1 MSDRSDDTERR
12 AGQSE
17 NVRREGTTT
26 PQGEQPNPQTQR
38 TRQPRQS
45 SESVS
50 DLATNKLTKSY
61 VKFLTACFA
70 LVGAAAGLAVILV
83 SFVGGSPLTS
93 GLLDLAST
101 AAPGVGVGGMMDQL
115 YANRLAF
122 QAINGAPLAAGV
134 LGVGSGFYVANNVDG
149 SDQQTYV
156 TAALGA
162 GIGAAVLVAIVGALA
177 SFAIS
182 PIQIPEQV
190 QQAAGSTPTGVN
202 SFSGAVSLV
211 YIGGTDLAFQKLAI
225 NSAVIGVGV
234 GVVSA
239 GAAYVSRELSPT
251 N

>member
-1 MSDRSDDTERR
+1 
-12 AGQSE
+12 
-17 NVRREGTTT
+17 
-26 PQGEQPNPQTQR
+26 
-38 TRQPRQS
+38 
-45 SESVS
+45 VS
-50 DLATNKLTKSY
+50 DLATDPVTKSY

-70 LVGAAAGLAVILV
+70 LVGAAGGLAVILV

-122 QAINGAPLAAGV
+122 QAMNGAPLAAGV
-134 LGVGSGFYVANNVDG
+134 LGVAGGFYVANNFEGEDR
-149 SDQQTYV
+149 QAYV

-190 QQAAGSTPTGVN
+190 QQAAGGTAPSSVS

-225 NSAVIGVGV
+225 NSAAIGVGV

-239 GAAYVSRELSPT
+239 GAAYVGRELSPT